1 MLDMYSK
8 YIVWYIVI
16 GVFHFLVRYGVTFR
30 IITKYNKFPFN
41 YNLRVKWGNLIFLQ
55 GIFWPIGFI
64 LRIVEKISK
73 IGV

>member
-1 MLDMYSK
+1 MLDMYGK
-8 YIVWYIVI
+8 YIVWYSAI
-16 GVFHFLVRYGVTFR
+16 GVIHFLVRYGVTFR
-30 IITKYNKFPFN
+30 TITKYNKFLFDH
-41 YNLRVKWGNLIFLQ
+41 NLKVKWGKLIFLQ